1 MRSSSIFWGVILL
14 LIGSILL
21 LDNLGYLGDLD
32 AWGIIWPVGLIF
44 LGVYTLLGILLRRSA
59 KTEQV
64 SIPLE
69 GASRASLK
77 VRHGAGRLEIR
88 AGSSLGN
95 LLEGSFAGGVDYKSR
110 REEDNLRVKL
120 RAPEQGFGFWDSS
133 TELDWRFTVNSQVP
147 LTLDIGAGAGR
158 AELDLTDLMLSDLK
172 LKTGASESNLHL
184 PAHAGLTR
192 VRVEAGAAS
201 ISLHV
206 PEGVA
211 GRIRVQSG
219 LSSIRIDQDRFPKQD
234 REYISPGFAEAANKI
249 EIEIEAG
256 VGSIVIS

>member
-14 LIGSILL
+14 LVGSILL
-21 LDNLGYLGDLD
+21 LDNLGLLGDLD
-32 AWGIIWPVGLIF
+32 AWGIIWPVGLIL
-44 LGVYTLLGILLRRSA
+44 LGAYTLLGIVLRRPA

-77 VRHGAGRLEIR
+77 VRHGAGRLEIG
-88 AGSSLGN
+88 AGSNSGN

-110 REEDNLRVKL
+110 REDDKLRVKVSV
-120 RAPEQGFGFWDSS
+120 PEPGFGFWDSS
-133 TELDWRFTVNSQVP
+133 TELDWRLEVNPQVP
-147 LTLDIGAGAGR
+147 LTLDIGAGAGK
-158 AELDLTDLMLSDLK
+158 AELDLTGLMLSDLK
-172 LKTGASESNLHL
+172 LKTGASETNLHL

-192 VRVEAGAAS
+192 VKVEAGAAS
-201 ISLHV
+201 LSLHV

-219 LSSIRIDQDRFPKQD
+219 LSSIRVDQARFPKQD
-234 REYISPGFAEAANKI
+234 GGYLSPDFDAAANKV
-249 EIEIEAG
+249 EIEIHAG